1 MKKVICTALIFL
13 FSIIF
18 IALIFG
24 VFQFMLLGDLEL
36 RHEFG
41 FDKDDYIIIDEYD
54 SHGGLQGE
62 GSYRLI
68 MDCSQSRKKAL
79 KRVAGWNRLPLS
91 ENLRLIMY
99 GGEKNGV
106 EYAYDLASDA
116 KIPEINNGFYKF
128 INRNPNA
135 ADKYSDDIFAAHSFN
150 FSLAIYDLDADILYY
165 YKYDT

>member
-1 MKKVICTALIFL
+1 MKKVICIVSIIL
-13 FSIIF
+13 FSVIF

-24 VFQFMLLGDLEL
+24 VFQFMLSGDLEL
-36 RHEFG
+36 RYEFG

-54 SHGGLQGE
+54 SHGGFQGE

-68 MDCSQSRKKAL
+68 LDCSQSREKAL
-79 KRVAGWNRLPLS
+79 KQVADWNRLPLS

-99 GGEKNGV
+99 GGEKDGV

-128 INRNPNA
+128 INRSPNA
-135 ADKYSDDIFAAHSFN
+135 TDKYSDDIFSAYSFN
-150 FSLAIYDLDADILYY
+150 FSLAVYDSDADMLYY